1 MNKLELL
8 NRAFLEARKANEPTA
23 KALFSTFK
31 GAYEN
36 ERKSSDK
43 TDDSIIESIAKKFT
57 ENAKV
62 MKNVFEMELLKPFM
76 PKEVANSEYYISIN
90 EVLTNNIPKVEEF
103 KAGKA
108 QNIGL
113 FMGLVMKDLKTRL
126 PGQDVNP
133 ETVTN
138 LLKQSLSVIN
148 I

>member
-1 MNKLELL
+1 
-8 NRAFLEARKANEPTA
+8 
-23 KALFSTFK
+23 
-31 GAYEN
+31 
-36 ERKSSDK
+36 
-43 TDDSIIESIAKKFT
+43 
-57 ENAKV
+57 
-62 MKNVFEMELLKPFM
+62 MKNIFEVELLKPFM